1 MSGKSRFCLG
11 LGHTALSDVAKASA
25 RFVGRCGRLSLQSVQ
40 HAYNA
45 HQERAQMRLARRRSH
60 VRGGTCAASA
70 RAAIEGKPDM
80 PATACPIEALLR

>member
-25 RFVGRCGRLSLQSVQ
+25 RFLGRCGRLSLQSVQ

-45 HQERAQMRLARRRSH
+45 HQERAQMRLAPTEPRPWRDVRR
-60 VRGGTCAASA
+60 VRAGCN
-70 RAAIEGKPDM
+70 
-80 PATACPIEALLR
+80 